1 MFIPGI
7 IRTMRRR
14 HLGVLVAMIW
24 LALAAG
30 AAVGREGNGR
40 QNQSQGGQQ
49 NGQPCPAQTTQ
60 NGQNGQSGQ
69 NSQQP
74 QQQQSGQTQQN
85 GQAQPN
91 ANCNQQPAPLF
102 GGSMNIRKSN
112 QSTDS
117 AALGFNGVD
126 PNGQVQQ
133 AFLNAQPTPQSLAK
147 AQAMA
152 AYRPAAADLTAFEQ
166 AGGLTQGATPA
177 TAGVTPPS
185 AH

>member
-1 MFIPGI
+1 MNLPGI
-7 IRTMRRR
+7 LRRAR
-14 HLGVLVAMIW
+14 QKHLGVMAAIVW

-30 AAVGREGNGR
+30 AAVGRD
-40 QNQSQGGQQ
+40 GGQQ
-49 NGQPCPAQTTQ
+49 NQQSGQQKNGQPCPAQSGQ
-60 NGQNGQSGQ
+60 NGQNGQ
-69 NSQQP
+69 
-74 QQQQSGQTQQN
+74 QQQQGSQPQQN

-102 GGSMNIRKSN
+102 GGSMSIKKSN

-152 AYRPAAADLTAFEQ
+152 AYRPAPADLTAFEQ
-166 AGGLTQGATPA
+166 AGGLTPSATPA
-177 TAGVTPPS
+177 TAGATPPS

>member
-1 MFIPGI
+1 MI
-7 IRTMRRR
+7 ISGMMRRAR
-14 HLGVLVAMIW
+14 LKYLGVLAAMLW

-30 AAVGREGNGR
+30 VAVGRDGNSQ
-40 QNQSQGGQQ
+40 QNQQQSGQQNGQQ
-49 NGQPCPAQTTQ
+49 NGQPCPAQTSQ
-60 NGQNGQSGQ
+60 NG
-69 NSQQP
+69 QQP
-74 QQQQSGQTQQN
+74 QQQQNGQTQQN
-85 GQAQPN
+85 GQGQPN

-102 GGSMNIRKSN
+102 GGSMNIKKSN

-133 AFLNAQPTPQSLAK
+133 AFMNAQPTPQSLAK

-152 AYRPAAADLTAFEQ
+152 TYRPAAADLTAFEQ
-166 AGGLTQGATPA
+166 AGGLTQSATPA
-177 TAGVTPPS
+177 TAGATPPS

>member
-1 MFIPGI
+1 MFIPEI
-7 IRTMRRR
+7 LRRTRRK
-14 HLGVLVAMIW
+14 HLGVLAAMLW
-24 LALAAG
+24 LAMAAG
-30 AAVGREGNGR
+30 AAVGRDGGQ
-40 QNQSQGGQQ
+40 QNQQGQQQ
-49 NGQPCPAQTTQ
+49 NGQPCPAQGGQ
-60 NGQNGQSGQ
+60 NGQNGQ
-69 NSQQP
+69 
-74 QQQQSGQTQQN
+74 QQQQQQN

-102 GGSMNIRKSN
+102 GGSLNIKKSS

-133 AFLNAQPTPQSLAK
+133 AFLNAQPTPQSLVQ

-152 AYRPAAADLTAFEQ
+152 GYRPTVADLTAFEQ
-166 AGGLTQGATPA
+166 AGGLTQGAPPA
-177 TAGVTPPS
+177 TAGATTPS